1 MHRDAAVNKNGHDA
15 GPEHSNRGRIC
26 CPANESGEAGNAA
39 ADLRQRADARPGD
52 LAEHNDKQ
60 RDRECERGANDT
72 QSPISGQSRKNE
84 GEEQN
89 AHKKKKR
96 QKKKKIETEIEIA
109 HTRMICKPAG
119 VESCCG
125 CQQPARSSYA
135 LTVTALSSEPTNE
148 NTFGN
153 GAPLAETPNKLRCLR
168 MFSILCIHC
177 FHF

>member
-109 HTRMICKPAG
+109 TYTYDMQA
-119 VESCCG
+119 S
-125 CQQPARSSYA
+125 
-135 LTVTALSSEPTNE
+135 
-148 NTFGN
+148 
-153 GAPLAETPNKLRCLR
+153 RC
-168 MFSILCIHC
+168 
-177 FHF
+177 